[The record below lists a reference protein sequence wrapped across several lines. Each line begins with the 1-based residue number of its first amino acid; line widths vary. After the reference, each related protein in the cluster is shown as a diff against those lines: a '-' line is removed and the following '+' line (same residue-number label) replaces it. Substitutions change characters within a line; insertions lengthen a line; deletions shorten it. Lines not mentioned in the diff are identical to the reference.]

1 MFQKPVVLV
10 PEAQCRAALRRRP
23 LLEDL
28 EGRQMLSTL
37 TVTVKNTNDS
47 GTSSLRQAIDDVN
60 AAGGG
65 TIDFDIPSG
74 LQKIELQS
82 ALPSITVPVY
92 IDGLSQPES
101 TANTPLIQID
111 GTDAGANATGLTLD
125 SSASG
130 STVSG
135 LLFTDFS
142 DGGVLVYEATDVNLS
157 DLVVGATEIS
167 GNIPVDAGNDIYGVY
182 FLAGSNNTLSGSV
195 VSANMGNGVQINAE
209 SGDVLTGD
217 FIGTDVYGMR
227 QVDAFGN
234 PLGNSNDGV
243 AIFGGSTYNSVTD
256 SVIGNNVGAGVEL
269 NETGTDYNTIA
280 GDLIGINA
288 NSTYALPNYNGV
300 EIDEGA
306 SSNTIG
312 ALTSGTPSDVISGNN
327 WDGVHIVDS
336 LSGTG
341 GNPTQYNVVEGDYIG
356 VTANGTASMGNAQSG
371 VAIYDGASGN
381 TIGGTATIC
390 GESLAGAGNLI
401 SGNDQNG
408 VYISDSTTTGN
419 LVAGDYIG
427 TSADGGA
434 PVPNGTGVC
443 IQNGAYQ
450 NIVGGTPSYYGQQLA
465 GLGNVISGNDGDGVH
480 IVNNASD
487 NWVEGNYI
495 GVTAYGNAALGN
507 GYSGV
512 AIFAGAGSNQI
523 GLYAGTFGSGNV
535 ISGNG
540 QNGVYISDSE
550 TSNNLVDG
558 DTIGTD
564 YTGSYPLPNGT
575 GVLIQNSAERN
586 TIGGTT
592 PGTRDLI
599 SGNSGNGVQIQNGAF
614 DNTVEGDYIGLGLAV
629 IRGSTVDVGNDSS
642 GVCINGG
649 AYGNTIGG
657 TASGTGNV
665 ISGNNQNGVY
675 ISDQGTNGNLIQGD
689 YIGTNAAGLVAVP
702 NGTGVFLNNNAAYN
716 TIGAITSPGIPSNV
730 ISGNLQDGVHIINC
744 ANNNTVE
751 GDYIGVNVDGTSALG
766 NGYSGVA
773 IFGGGCNNTI
783 GGTASGSGNVIS
795 GNGQNGVYIS
805 DQGTIDNLVEGND
818 IGTDYTGSKPLP
830 NSTGVLIQNGASG
843 NTIGA
848 TTSPGTPSNVISGNL
863 QDGVD
868 IINCANDNTVDGDYI
883 GVDVDGTSALG
894 NGYSGVAIFGG
905 GCNNTIGGTA
915 YGSGN
920 VISGNGQNGVYISDS
935 GTTGNLVAGDLIGTD
950 STGSYSVP
958 NSTGVLIQNG
968 ASCNTIGATT
978 SNTVALPSNVI
989 SGNTGDGIDIAW
1001 GANQNVVQCDWIGL
1015 AGPIDVQLNGL
1026 RGVPNGGNGVAIYG
1040 GAYDNSIT
1048 KTPGDDITNV
1058 IGFNRQNGVYIGGS
1072 GTTGNLVY
1080 FATIEYNG
1088 NNGVQVDTNA
1098 TDNVIDTDF
1107 MWGNGASGVYI
1118 APDSSGNTI
1127 EYCTLMYNTWG
1138 IFDTGSND
1146 TDVGNDASDNTN
1158 TNYVY

>member
-1 MFQKPVVLV
+1 MLLPFRRLLHRKPGCSRSQLSSSRR
-10 PEAQCRAALRRRP
+10 AQRRLALRHRP

-37 TVTVKNTNDS
+37 TVTVKNTSDS
-47 GTSSLRQAIDDVN
+47 GTGSLRQAIDDVN
-60 AAGGG
+60 GAGGG
-65 TIDFDIPSG
+65 TINFDIPSG
-74 LQKIELQS
+74 LQEIELKS
-82 ALPSITVPVY
+82 ALPPITVPVY
-92 IDGLSQPES
+92 IDGLSQPSS

-111 GTDAGANATGLTLD
+111 GTDAGADATGLTLD

-142 DGGVLVYEATDVNLS
+142 DGGVLVYEATNVNLS

-209 SGDVLTGD
+209 SGDLLTDD
-217 FIGTDVYGMR
+217 FIGTDVSGMR

-243 AIFGGSTYNSVTD
+243 AIFGGATYNSVTD
-256 SVIGNNVGAGVEL
+256 SVIGNNGGNNGGAGVEL

-280 GDLIGINA
+280 GDFIGINA
-288 NSTYALPNYNGV
+288 KSTYALPNYNGV

-312 ALTSGTPSDVISGNN
+312 APTSGTPSDVISGNK

-336 LSGTG
+336 LSDTG
-341 GNPTQYNVVEGDYIG
+341 GIPTQYNVVEGDYIG
-356 VTANGTASMGNAQSG
+356 VTANGTASLGNAQSG

-381 TIGGTATIC
+381 TIGGVGGIADLCVT
-390 GESLAGAGNLI
+390 GPGNLI
-401 SGNDQNG
+401 SGNGSNG
-408 VYISDSTTTGN
+408 VYISDSTTKDN
-419 LVAGDYIG
+419 LVTGDAIG
-427 TSADGGA
+427 TNAAGNQALG
-434 PVPNGTGVC
+434 NGTGVC
-443 IQNGAYQ
+443 ITNGANY
-450 NIVGGTPSYYGQQLA
+450 NTIGGTITGGNPC
-465 GLGNVISGNDGDGVH
+465 NVIAGNDSDGVH
-480 IVNNASD
+480 IVNDATWNQVA
-487 NWVEGNYI
+487 GNYI
-495 GVTAYGNAALGN
+495 GVNVSGQGALGN
-507 GYSGV
+507 GASGV
-512 AIFAGAGSNQI
+512 AIFAGAFDNII
-523 GLYAGTFGSGNV
+523 GVTPNGHGSGNV
-535 ISGNG
+535 ISGNV
-540 QNGVYISDSE
+540 QNGVYISDSG
-550 TSNNLVDG
+550 TNGNLVFGND
-558 DTIGTD
+558 IGTD
-564 YTGSYPLPNGT
+564 DTGSYSLPNGT
-575 GVLIQNSAERN
+575 GVLIQNGAAGSA
-586 TIGGTT
+586 IGGTT
-592 PGTRDLI
+592 PGAPKVI

-614 DNTVEGDYIGLGLAV
+614 DNTVEGDYIGLGLEV
-629 IRGSTVDVGNDSS
+629 RFGSTADVGNDAS

-657 TASGTGNV
+657 TASGSGNV

-675 ISDQGTNGNLIQGD
+675 ISDQGTNGNLVAGD

-716 TIGAITSPGIPSNV
+716 TIGATTSPGTPSNV
-730 ISGNLQDGVHIINC
+730 ISGNSQDGVHIINC

-751 GDYIGVNVDGTSALG
+751 GDYIGVNVDGISALG

-783 GGTASGSGNVIS
+783 GGSPYGSGNVIS

-805 DQGTIDNLVEGND
+805 DQGTIDNLVAGD
-818 IGTDYTGSKPLP
+818 YIGTDY
-830 NSTGVLIQNGASG
+830 
-843 NTIGA
+843 
-848 TTSPGTPSNVISGNL
+848 
-863 QDGVD
+863 
-868 IINCANDNTVDGDYI
+868 
-883 GVDVDGTSALG
+883 
-894 NGYSGVAIFGG
+894 
-905 GCNNTIGGTA
+905 
-915 YGSGN
+915 
-920 VISGNGQNGVYISDS
+920 
-935 GTTGNLVAGDLIGTD
+935 
-950 STGSYSVP
+950 TGSYSVP

-968 ASCNTIGATT
+968 ASCNTIGGTT
-978 SNTVALPSNVI
+978 SYSGGIPSNVI
-989 SGNTGDGIDIAW
+989 AGNTGDGIDIAW

-1048 KTPGDDITNV
+1048 DPSPGNDLANA
-1058 IGFNRQNGVYIGGS
+1058 IGYNRQNGVYVGGS

-1088 NNGVQVDTNA
+1088 NNGVQIDTNA
-1098 TDNVIDTDF
+1098 TNNVINTDV

-1118 APDSSGNTI
+1118 APDSSGNWI
-1127 EYCTLMYNTWG
+1127 LYCTLMYNTWG

-1146 TDVGNDASDNTN
+1146 IDVGNGASDNTN

>member
-1 MFQKPVVLV
+1 
-10 PEAQCRAALRRRP
+10 
-23 LLEDL
+23 
-28 EGRQMLSTL
+28 MLSTL
-37 TVTVKNTNDS
+37 TFTVKNTNDS
-47 GTSSLRQAIDDVN
+47 GLGSLRQAIESVN
-60 AAGGG
+60 QATVAC
-65 TIDFDIPSG
+65 TIDFDIINAG
-74 LQKIELQS
+74 LQEIELQS
-82 ALPSITVPVY
+82 ALPPIVTPVNL
-92 IDGLSQPES
+92 DGLSQPGS
-101 TANTPLIQID
+101 TANTPLIEID
-111 GTDAGANATGLTLD
+111 GTDAGAEAAGLDFTSL
-125 SSASG
+125 AAG

-135 LLFTDFS
+135 LLITDFS
-142 DGGVLVYEATDVNLS
+142 AGGVIVNNAPNVTLS
-157 DLVVGATEIS
+157 DLAVGVTEIS
-167 GNIPVDAGNDIYGVY
+167 GNIPVVAGNDCEGVY
-182 FLAGSNNTLSGSV
+182 FLGGSNDTLSDSV
-195 VSANMGNGVQINAE
+195 VAANNGMGVQIQDASCDLI
-209 SGDVLTGD
+209 SGDY
-217 FIGTDVYGMR
+217 IGTDVTGMR
-227 QVDAFGN
+227 QVDAFGKS
-234 PLGNSNDGV
+234 LGNACDGV
-243 AIFGGSTYNSVTD
+243 YICDGATDNTVTD
-256 SVIGNNVGAGVEL
+256 SVIGNNMGDGVEL
-269 NETGTDYNTIA
+269 SGSGTDSNTVA
-280 GDLIGINA
+280 CDLIGINA
-288 NSTYALPNYNGV
+288 QSTYDLPNYDGV
-300 EIDEGA
+300 EIDDGA

-312 ALTSGTPSDVISGNN
+312 AVTTGTPSDVISGNN

-336 LSGTG
+336 TTGTG
-341 GNPTQYNVVEGDYIG
+341 GAPTQYNVVEGDYIG
-356 VTANGTASMGNAQSG
+356 VTANGTASLGNAQSG

-408 VYISDSTTTGN
+408 VYISDSGTTGN

-443 IQNGAYQ
+443 IQNGADQ

-480 IVNNASD
+480 IVNNASN
-487 NWVEGNYI
+487 NWIEGNYI

-540 QNGVYISDSE
+540 QNGVYISDSG

-564 YTGSYPLPNGT
+564 YTGSYPVPNGT

-592 PGTRDLI
+592 PATRDLI

-614 DNTVEGDYIGLGLAV
+614 DNTVEGDYIGLGLAI
-629 IRGSTVDVGNDSS
+629 IRGSTVDVGNDAS

-657 TASGTGNV
+657 TASDSGNV

-675 ISDQGTNGNLIQGD
+675 ISDQGTNGNLVQGD

-805 DQGTIDNLVEGND
+805 DQGTIDNLVAGD
-818 IGTDYTGSKPLP
+818 YIGTDY
-830 NSTGVLIQNGASG
+830 
-843 NTIGA
+843 
-848 TTSPGTPSNVISGNL
+848 
-863 QDGVD
+863 
-868 IINCANDNTVDGDYI
+868 
-883 GVDVDGTSALG
+883 
-894 NGYSGVAIFGG
+894 
-905 GCNNTIGGTA
+905 
-915 YGSGN
+915 
-920 VISGNGQNGVYISDS
+920 
-935 GTTGNLVAGDLIGTD
+935 
-950 STGSYSVP
+950 TGSYSVP

-968 ASCNTIGATT
+968 ASCNTIGGTT
-978 SNTVALPSNVI
+978 SYSGGIPSNVI

-1048 KTPGDDITNV
+1048 NPSPGNDLANA
-1058 IGFNRQNGVYIGGS
+1058 IGYNCQNGVYIGGS
-1072 GTTGNLVY
+1072 GTTCNLVY

-1098 TDNVIDTDF
+1098 TDNVIDTDV

-1146 TDVGNDASDNTN
+1146 TDVGNGASDNSN